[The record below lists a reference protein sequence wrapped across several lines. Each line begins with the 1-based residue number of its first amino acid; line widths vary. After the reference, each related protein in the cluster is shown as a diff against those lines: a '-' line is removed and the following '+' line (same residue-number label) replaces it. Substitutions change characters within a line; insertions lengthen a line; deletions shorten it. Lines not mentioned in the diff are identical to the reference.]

1 MNFIVKNTVAPAG
14 IISHLHVQGLN
25 EDVWRVSLTE
35 VPDVRYVL
43 TGGWGTTEEEAFNLL
58 LRQIEKEMKTLSKNP
73 DPRPSQV
80 RRLDLL
86 NRALISI

>member
-14 IISHLHVQGLN
+14 IISNLYVKGLT
-25 EDVWRVSLTE
+25 EDVWRVSFTE

-43 TGGWGTTEEEAFNLL
+43 TGGWGTTEEDARHS
-58 LRQIEKEMKTLSKNP
+58 LRNEIQKEVKKWSVHP
-73 DPRPSQV
+73 DPRPSQS

-86 NRALISI
+86 NQALISI

>member
-1 MNFIVKNTVAPAG
+1 MDFIVKNTVAPSG
-14 IISHLHVQGLN
+14 IISNLYVKGLT
-25 EDVWRVSLTE
+25 EDVWRVSFTE

-43 TGGWGTTEEEAFNLL
+43 TGGWGTTEEEAFKLL
-58 LRQIEKEMKTLSKNP
+58 LRQIEKEMRTLSKNP

-86 NRALISI
+86 NRALNSI